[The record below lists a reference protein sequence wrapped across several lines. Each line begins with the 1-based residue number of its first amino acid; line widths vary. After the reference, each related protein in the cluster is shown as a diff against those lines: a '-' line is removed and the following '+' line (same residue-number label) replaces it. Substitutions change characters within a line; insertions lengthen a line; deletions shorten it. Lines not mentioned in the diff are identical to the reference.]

1 MSSNCENYFPH
12 FPSLYQLSLFLP
24 FLKKFIKIKTNN
36 STRKY
41 LDVVQQIIESSRDV
55 CCRLSEF
62 SKRRFV
68 VADVA
73 TGRDAAF
80 DGLGDLS
87 SGLDQL
93 LLAEGIGDGGS
104 DDLRASH
111 ELARGE
117 SALSG
122 GSNDLRK
129 V

>member
-41 LDVVQQIIESSRDV
+41 LDVVQQIIESPRDV
-55 CCRLSEF
+55 CGRLSEF

-73 TGRDAAF
+73 ARRHAAF

-104 DDLRASH
+104 DDLCASH
-111 ELARGE
+111 KLARGE

-122 GSNDLRK
+122 GSNDLRQF
-129 V
+129 